1 MSNPFGGMLYLGR
14 LSVPL
19 TMLWVLTLVN
29 IMNFVDGLDGLTA
42 GITLISAL
50 ALTTLAW
57 TLQRYDAAVL
67 AVIVVGG
74 ASLGFLPYNF
84 NPAKVYLGDGGA
96 LLLGFLLAA
105 ISTEGG
111 P

>member
-1 MSNPFGGMLYLGR
+1 MGPPRIEFMSNPFGGMLYLGR

-74 ASLGFLPYNF
+74 RAWVFFLIILIP
-84 NPAKVYLGDGGA
+84 PKS
-96 LLLGFLLAA
+96 
-105 ISTEGG
+105 I
-111 P
+111 